1 MAQLAYCQPDKE
13 AQLASRKR
21 ESRQRFEP
29 QDVGTLWTL
38 RRDEYTASCTLLSW
52 SPDWELR
59 VVMEKDILLAKR
71 CRTTVDAFELA
82 EHWRRGLLEH
92 GWEQIMPMAS
102 GMSSARHGRRDGTAA
117 DLRAM

>member
-1 MAQLAYCQPDKE
+1 MAPRNRK
-13 AQLASRKR
+13 SRHR
-21 ESRQRFEP
+21 MEP

-38 RRDEYTASCTLLSW
+38 RRDEYTARCTLLSW

-59 VVMEKDILLAKR
+59 VVIEKDILLAKG

-92 GWEQIMPMAS
+92 GWEQVIPIAPQLPASRERQRNGAAMPDRIPAI
-102 GMSSARHGRRDGTAA
+102 
-117 DLRAM
+117 

>member
-1 MAQLAYCQPDKE
+1 M
-13 AQLASRKR
+13 ASRNR
-21 ESRQRFEP
+21 ESRQRLEP

-38 RRDEYTASCTLLSW
+38 RREEYTARCTLLSW

-71 CRTTVDAFELA
+71 CRTTAAAFELA

-92 GWEQIMPMAS
+92 GWEQIIPSPSHPYVPRERERKRQGA
-102 GMSSARHGRRDGTAA
+102 AVPHGLPAI
-117 DLRAM
+117 

>member
-1 MAQLAYCQPDKE
+1 M
-13 AQLASRKR
+13 
-21 ESRQRFEP
+21 EP

-38 RRDEYTASCTLLSW
+38 RRDEYTARCTLLSW

-59 VVMEKDILLAKR
+59 VVIEKDILLAKG

-92 GWEQIMPMAS
+92 GWEQVIPIAPQLPASRERQRNGAAMPDRIPAI
-102 GMSSARHGRRDGTAA
+102 
-117 DLRAM
+117 